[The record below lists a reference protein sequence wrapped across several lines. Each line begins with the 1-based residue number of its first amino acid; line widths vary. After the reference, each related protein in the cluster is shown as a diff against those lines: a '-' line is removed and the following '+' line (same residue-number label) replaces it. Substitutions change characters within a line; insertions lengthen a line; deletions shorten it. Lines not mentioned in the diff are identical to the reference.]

1 MSKVLD
7 GVNPAE
13 ATTATEAPSFESF
26 AEFQSTWSPDEKREW
41 DASGKEPEPK
51 PATPQAEPAKKT
63 LPAVAESQPAIT
75 GEEDQDHE
83 PEYTG
88 SPEQIKAQR
97 SAFLKIR
104 REKTE
109 ARTEARLL
117 REQLAELKKVAPAAT
132 SQTPKEGPKT
142 APQGERPKR
151 PRVSDP
157 KYANDS
163 AGELYDADM
172 DKYEEASEAY
182 RTTTA
187 EANRAASETQ
197 ATQRSRQELWASEV
211 TNGKAAHA
219 DFEAVAFSPNV
230 FLSLPMIGA
239 LTGMKGGAELLYQLG
254 SNPELAKELTDLTDI
269 PGNFANYDELVEA
282 AKKDPELRVELRAA
296 EKLVDREIKRLQSG
310 LSRKTTDLK
319 PITVSGAPAPAARV
333 DASGSGPAK
342 DALAEANRMYEETG
356 EHKYLTLIN
365 ELEDK
370 REAELRKRKR

>member
-1 MSKVLD
+1 MTTMID
-7 GVNPAE
+7 NGVKDVATPAANE
-13 ATTATEAPSFESF
+13 PIQHESF
-26 AEFQSTWSPDEKREW
+26 AEEMATWTPEERTEW
-41 DASGKEPEPK
+41 DRSGAEPKKPETAVPVDPK
-51 PATPQAEPAKKT
+51 PAPIQAKIEP
-63 LPAVAESQPAIT
+63 PAS
-75 GEEDQDHE
+75 GGDEDQDHE
-83 PEYTG
+83 PEWTG
-88 SPEQIKAQR
+88 TPEQIAKQRHAFAKKSRLLAEAKAE
-97 SAFLKIR
+97 AKI
-104 REKTE
+104 
-109 ARTEARLL
+109 L
-117 REQLAELKKVAPAAT
+117 REQLAARKPAEAAT
-132 SQTPKEGPKT
+132 APKEGPKT
-142 APQGERPKR
+142 QPQLERPKR

-182 RTTTA
+182 RATTA

-197 ATQRSRQELWASEV
+197 ASQRSRQELWASEI

-254 SNPELAKELTDLTDI
+254 SNPDLAKELTDLTDI

-310 LSRKTTDLK
+310 LPRKTPDLK

-333 DASGSGPAK
+333 DSSGSGPAK

-356 EHKYLTLIN
+356 EHKYLTMIN

-370 REAELRKRKR
+370 RDAELRKRKR